1 MSLNTIREVT
11 EITGITVNAL
21 RYYDSKGV
29 LHPTVRN
36 SEGRKEWLYDDEAVR
51 QAKRILLLRSIGIPV
66 ESIVVVL
73 EKADRMDESVLKSRL
88 EELRE
93 ERKAIDEQISVASM
107 LLLLDGMSSDTE
119 VRDELLDR
127 MFEKVCRDEE
137 QGNQKAGKGGVQ
149 K

>member
-21 RYYDSKGV
+21 RYYDRKGL

-51 QAKRILLLRSIGIPV
+51 RAKRIVLLRRIGIPV
-66 ESIVVVL
+66 ESIVLVI
-73 EKADRMDESVLKSRL
+73 EKVDKLDEVILRSRL

-93 ERKAIDEQISVASM
+93 ERQLLDEQISLAGM
-107 LLLLDGMSSDTE
+107 LLLLDEISSDAE
-119 VRDELLDR
+119 VREDLLDR
-127 MFEKVCRDEE
+127 MFEKTCRDD
-137 QGNQKAGKGGVQ
+137 
-149 K
+149 

>member
-21 RYYDSKGV
+21 RYYDSKGL

-51 QAKRILLLRSIGIPV
+51 RAKRILLLRRIGIPV
-66 ESIVVVL
+66 ESIAIVI
-73 EKADRMDESVLKSRL
+73 EKADKMDEDILRSRL

-93 ERKAIDEQISVASM
+93 ERQFIDEQISLAGM
-107 LLLLDGMSSDTE
+107 LLLLDELSSDAE
-119 VRDELLDR
+119 VKEDLLDK
-127 MFEKVCRDEE
+127 MFEKICLDE
-137 QGNQKAGKGGVQ
+137 
-149 K
+149 

>member
-21 RYYDSKGV
+21 RYYDRKGL

-51 QAKRILLLRSIGIPV
+51 RAKRILLLRKIGIPV
-66 ESIVVVL
+66 ESIAIVI
-73 EKADRMDESVLKSRL
+73 EKADKMDEVILRSRL

-93 ERKAIDEQISVASM
+93 ERQFLDEQISLAGM
-107 LLLLDGMSSDTE
+107 LLLLDEISSDAE
-119 VRDELLDR
+119 VKGELLDR
-127 MFEKVCRDEE
+127 MFEKTCRDD
-137 QGNQKAGKGGVQ
+137 
-149 K
+149 

>member
-21 RYYDSKGV
+21 RYYDRKGL

-51 QAKRILLLRSIGIPV
+51 RAKRILLLRRIGIPV
-66 ESIVVVL
+66 ESIAIVI
-73 EKADRMDESVLKSRL
+73 EKADKMDEVILRSRL

-93 ERKAIDEQISVASM
+93 ERQLLDEQISLAGM
-107 LLLLDGMSSDTE
+107 LLLLDEISPDAE
-119 VRDELLDR
+119 VREDLLDR
-127 MFEKVCRDEE
+127 MFEKICLDE
-137 QGNQKAGKGGVQ
+137 
-149 K
+149 

>member
-21 RYYDSKGV
+21 RYYDRKGL

-51 QAKRILLLRSIGIPV
+51 RAKRILLLRRIGIPV
-66 ESIVVVL
+66 ESITFVL
-73 EKADRMDESVLKSRL
+73 DKVDKMDEEILRARL

-93 ERKAIDEQISVASM
+93 ERKLLDEQISVASM
-107 LLLLDGMSSDTE
+107 LLLLDELASDTE
-119 VRDELLDR
+119 VRNDLLDK
-127 MFEKVCRDEE
+127 MFEKICLDE
-137 QGNQKAGKGGVQ
+137 
-149 K
+149 

>member
-21 RYYDSKGV
+21 RYYDSKGL

-51 QAKRILLLRSIGIPV
+51 RAKRILLLRRIGIPV
-66 ESIVVVL
+66 ESIAKVI
-73 EKADRMDESVLKSRL
+73 EKADKMGEVILRSRL

-93 ERKAIDEQISVASM
+93 ERQFLDEQISLAGM
-107 LLLLDGMSSDTE
+107 LLLLDEISLDAE
-119 VRDELLDR
+119 VKEDLLDK
-127 MFEKVCRDEE
+127 MFDKTCLDE
-137 QGNQKAGKGGVQ
+137 
-149 K
+149 

>member
-21 RYYDSKGV
+21 RYYDSKGL

-51 QAKRILLLRSIGIPV
+51 RAKRILLLRKIGIPV
-66 ESIVVVL
+66 ENIAVVIEGA
-73 EKADRMDESVLKSRL
+73 EKMDETILRSRL

-93 ERKAIDEQISVASM
+93 ERQFLDEQISLAGM
-107 LLLLDGMSSDTE
+107 LLLLDELSSDAE
-119 VRDELLDR
+119 VKEELLDKI
-127 MFEKVCRDEE
+127 FEKTCLDE
-137 QGNQKAGKGGVQ
+137 
-149 K
+149 

>member
-21 RYYDSKGV
+21 RYYDRKGL

-51 QAKRILLLRSIGIPV
+51 RAKRIVLLRRIGIPV
-66 ESIVVVL
+66 ENIAFAM
-73 EKADRMDESVLKSRL
+73 EKMDRMDETILRSRL

-93 ERKAIDEQISVASM
+93 ERKLLDEQISVASM
-107 LLLLDGMSSDTE
+107 LLLVDELSADAE
-119 VRDELLDR
+119 VRDGLWDK
-127 MFEKVCRDEE
+127 MFEKKCLDE
-137 QGNQKAGKGGVQ
+137 
-149 K
+149 

>member
-21 RYYDSKGV
+21 RYYDRKGL

-51 QAKRILLLRSIGIPV
+51 RAKRILLLRKIGIPV
-66 ESIVVVL
+66 ESIAKVI
-73 EKADRMDESVLKSRL
+73 EKADKMDEVILRSRL

-93 ERKAIDEQISVASM
+93 ERQILDEQISLAGM
-107 LLLLDGMSSDTE
+107 LLLLDEISPDAE
-119 VRDELLDR
+119 VKENLLDK
-127 MFEKVCRDEE
+127 MFEKICLEE
-137 QGNQKAGKGGVQ
+137 
-149 K
+149 

>member
-21 RYYDSKGV
+21 RYYDSKGL

-51 QAKRILLLRSIGIPV
+51 RAKRILLLRKIGIPV
-66 ESIVVVL
+66 ESIVKVI
-73 EKADRMDESVLKSRL
+73 EKADKMDEVILRSRL

-93 ERKAIDEQISVASM
+93 ERQFLDEQISLAGM
-107 LLLLDGMSSDTE
+107 LLLLDEISPDAE
-119 VRDELLDR
+119 VKEDLLDK
-127 MFEKVCRDEE
+127 MFEKTCLEE
-137 QGNQKAGKGGVQ
+137 
-149 K
+149 

>member
-21 RYYDSKGV
+21 RYYDSKGL

-51 QAKRILLLRSIGIPV
+51 RAKRILLLRKIGIPV
-66 ESIVVVL
+66 ESIVKVI
-73 EKADRMDESVLKSRL
+73 EKAGKMDEVILRSRL

-93 ERKAIDEQISVASM
+93 ERQFLDEQISLAGM
-107 LLLLDGMSSDTE
+107 LLLLDEISPDAE
-119 VRDELLDR
+119 VKEDLLDK
-127 MFEKVCRDEE
+127 MFEKTCLEE
-137 QGNQKAGKGGVQ
+137 
-149 K
+149 

>member
-21 RYYDSKGV
+21 RYYDRKGL

-51 QAKRILLLRSIGIPV
+51 RAKRILLLRKMGIPV
-66 ESIVVVL
+66 ESIAKAI
-73 EKADRMDESVLKSRL
+73 EKADKMDEVILRSRL

-93 ERKAIDEQISVASM
+93 ERQFLDEQISLAGM
-107 LLLLDGMSSDTE
+107 LLLLDEISSDAE
-119 VRDELLDR
+119 VKEDLLDK
-127 MFEKVCRDEE
+127 MFEKICLEE
-137 QGNQKAGKGGVQ
+137 
-149 K
+149 

>member
-21 RYYDSKGV
+21 RYYDRKGL

-51 QAKRILLLRSIGIPV
+51 RAKRILLLRKIGIPV
-66 ESIVVVL
+66 ESIAKVI
-73 EKADRMDESVLKSRL
+73 EKADKMDEVILRSRL

-93 ERKAIDEQISVASM
+93 ERQFLDEQISLAGM
-107 LLLLDGMSSDTE
+107 LLLLDEISSDAE
-119 VRDELLDR
+119 VKEDLLDK
-127 MFEKVCRDEE
+127 MFEKICLEE
-137 QGNQKAGKGGVQ
+137 
-149 K
+149 

>member
-21 RYYDSKGV
+21 RYYDRKGL

-51 QAKRILLLRSIGIPV
+51 RAKRIVLLRRIGIPV
-66 ESIVVVL
+66 ESIVLVI
-73 EKADRMDESVLKSRL
+73 EKVDKLDEVILRSRL

-93 ERKAIDEQISVASM
+93 ERQLLDEQISLAGM
-107 LLLLDGMSSDTE
+107 LLLLDEISPDAE
-119 VRDELLDR
+119 VREDLLDR
-127 MFEKVCRDEE
+127 MFEKTCRDD
-137 QGNQKAGKGGVQ
+137 
-149 K
+149 